1 MQGSD
6 VLNLVKD
13 VKKEM
18 FYEMS
23 RYQIH
28 MDEVF
33 EDIKKEMHNFMRQVT
48 EELDEAKNHLAMI
61 KYDVDEANARETRN
75 DNSFDISDL
84 SKVG

>member
-6 VLNLVKD
+6 VLLLVKD
-13 VKKEM
+13 AKKEM

-33 EDIKKEMHNFMRQVT
+33 EDIKNEMQKFMNQVT
-48 EELDEAKNHLAMI
+48 EEVTEVKNQLAMI
-61 KYDVDEANARETRN
+61 KYDVDEANAREIRN

-84 SKVG
+84 GKVG